1 MMYWGLAGIS
11 GVCTKARLL
20 VKSTLG
26 ATTFGTALATA
37 ASSDSTA
44 IVNVRDYGA
53 KGDGLNNDT
62 DAFHAA
68 SLAVMSAGGGT
79 LFIPAGTYIVGKQD
93 YMGPGT
99 AYLCYKPRPIIQI
112 DNCRAPVIIRGEAGT
127 VLKAADGLKFGAFN
141 PVTTTPHYDSSM
153 PFINFSY
160 KADAY
165 VMVQVSGNTDV
176 TISDLQLDGNIMGLE
191 IGGPWGDVGRQCWAS
206 GIGAMQNE
214 KLTVKNVHTHHHGLD
229 GIQIGYTNLRPN
241 SVETP
246 TALDNV
252 VSEYNARQGLSWIG
266 GIGLN
271 AVNCKFNHTGKSR
284 FSSPPGAGLDIE
296 AEDSVIRN
304 GTFTDCEFS
313 DNSGCCIVADTGDSA
328 NILFSNCSIW
338 GTTNW
343 SLWPSKPYMRFVNCD
358 IHGSIVNLYGSVADE
373 KAAVQFTACTI
384 DDAIS
389 PSYGP
394 SYASTFL
401 MTAFN
406 AGNVILDGCTISALR
421 SMSLLAVS
429 RNFSQPLV
437 LRNCVIT
444 HGYAA
449 ANPGGPC
456 CTLIGANLENVQ
468 FKESFAVKPAATY
481 AIVCV
486 NVTVQ
491 DNVSVSGPYVLC
503 KISPKTG
510 RIPPG
515 TYRE

>member
-1 MMYWGLAGIS
+1 
-11 GVCTKARLL
+11 
-20 VKSTLG
+20 
-26 ATTFGTALATA
+26 
-37 ASSDSTA
+37 
-44 IVNVRDYGA
+44 
-53 KGDGLNNDT
+53 
-62 DAFHAA
+62 
-68 SLAVMSAGGGT
+68 
-79 LFIPAGTYIVGKQD
+79 
-93 YMGPGT
+93 
-99 AYLCYKPRPIIQI
+99 
-112 DNCRAPVIIRGEAGT
+112 
-127 VLKAADGLKFGAFN
+127 
-141 PVTTTPHYDSSM
+141 
-153 PFINFSY
+153 
-160 KADAY
+160 
-165 VMVQVSGNTDV
+165 
-176 TISDLQLDGNIMGLE
+176 
-191 IGGPWGDVGRQCWAS
+191 
-206 GIGAMQNE
+206 
-214 KLTVKNVHTHHHGLD
+214 
-229 GIQIGYTNLRPN
+229 
-241 SVETP
+241 
-246 TALDNV
+246 
-252 VSEYNARQGLSWIG
+252 
-266 GIGLN
+266 
-271 AVNCKFNHTGKSR
+271 
-284 FSSPPGAGLDIE
+284 
-296 AEDSVIRN
+296 
-304 GTFTDCEFS
+304 
-313 DNSGCCIVADTGDSA
+313 
-328 NILFSNCSIW
+328 
-338 GTTNW
+338 
-343 SLWPSKPYMRFVNCD
+343 MRFVNCD